1 MQFRTRPF
9 RAFLFALLLFVFW
22 DRHQKCL
29 KCFPAVY
36 SLSKMANLQPPK
48 LREKLQ
54 AKARNAISHCWV
66 AWSIFASQN
75 YKHLN
80 RKLLSWT
87 SRFEGNRAWNALKT
101 AKKLTSSGDKKPW
114 CKDLSF
120 HFLDACVS
128 RFWTLLTNAGR
139 TISVLKWVRVCMVP
153 TYVWSSNPFQYFQGY
168 LYNRYTVI

>member
-36 SLSKMANLQPPK
+36 SLSKMANLQPPSCVRNCK
-48 LREKLQ
+48 LRHVTQSPIAELPGQFLHRKTTNIWIANCCPGPQDL
-54 AKARNAISHCWV
+54 KATAPEM
-66 AWSIFASQN
+66 
-75 YKHLN
+75 L
-80 RKLLSWT
+80 
-87 SRFEGNRAWNALKT
+87 LKT

-128 RFWTLLTNAGR
+128 TLLDTSDKCCR